1 MDEQPKCQHRFPS
14 RPITEVEMKRMRS
27 EGQHHRRCP
36 ICAFY
41 IWDQYWHDYK
51 KEGPPPPPYDYNDLM
66 KELKSYEEIVE
77 EPPLLPGEPK
87 LCWGGLLRNH
97 PNAADF
103 FYDQSHGELS
113 IRVRPAPSDFS
124 ASLMVHSIDDGSIVL
139 LGPTESLEKAE
150 KRALLLKAEVEEWG
164 GWIPTKEQVEET
176 ARKTGCYWN
185 L

>member
-1 MDEQPKCQHRFPS
+1 
-14 RPITEVEMKRMRS
+14 MKAA
-27 EGQHHRRCP
+27 GHKKKRCP
-36 ICAFY
+36 VCEFW
-41 IWDQYWHDYK
+41 IWSPYWHGYK
-51 KEGPPPPPYDYNDLM
+51 KEAPPLPRYDYDELM
-66 KELKSYEEIVE
+66 KELKEYEEIVE
-77 EPPLLPGEPK
+77 EPPLQPNEPK

-124 ASLMVHSIDDGSIVL
+124 ASLMIHSIDDGSIVL

-150 KRALLLKAEVEEWG
+150 KRARLLKAEVEE
-164 GWIPTKEQVEET
+164 E
-176 ARKTGCYWN
+176 RCS